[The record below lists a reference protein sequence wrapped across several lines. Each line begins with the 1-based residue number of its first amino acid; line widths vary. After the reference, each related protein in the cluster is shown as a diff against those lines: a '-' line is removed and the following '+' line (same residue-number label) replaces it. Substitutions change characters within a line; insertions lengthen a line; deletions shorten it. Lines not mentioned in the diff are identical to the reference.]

1 MNAIAL
7 IAKTKITASKVSDF
21 FIKTFNTKTIPQ
33 NDERELF
40 LGKMPNNFYIVYD
53 DSLSL
58 NDSKCI
64 FDKEIKDAIP
74 FKEGTFNYLYFHKLE
89 VAKEV
94 VKVIGSVYK
103 ELIIFDDND
112 FIGAA
117 DIFINNY

>member
-7 IAKTKITASKVSDF
+7 ITKTKITSTKVSDLL
-21 FIKTFNTKTIPQ
+21 IKTFNTKVISQ
-33 NDERELF
+33 NDEHELF

-58 NDSKCI
+58 DDSKCI

-112 FIGAA
+112 FVGPA

>member
-7 IAKTKITASKVSDF
+7 ITKTEIMASKVSDLL
-21 FIKTFNTKTIPQ
+21 IKVFNTKTISQ
-33 NDERELF
+33 NDEHELF
-40 LGKMPNNFYIVYD
+40 LGKMPDYFYIVYD

-74 FKEGTFNYLYFHKLE
+74 FKEGAFNYLYFHKLE

-94 VKVIGSVYK
+94 VKLIGSVYK

-112 FIGAA
+112 FAGPA

>member
-7 IAKTKITASKVSDF
+7 ITKTKIMASKVSDLL
-21 FIKTFNTKTIPQ
+21 IKVFNTKTISQ
-33 NDERELF
+33 NDEQELF

-74 FKEGTFNYLYFHKLE
+74 FKEGAFNYLYFHKLE

-94 VKVIGSVYK
+94 VKLIGSVYK

-112 FIGAA
+112 FAGPA